1 MKRVKFFK
9 YSDFGP
15 VTCYLGPIG
24 SGLTLGSVIHLVR
37 SKASKIYSNIHLF
50 HLPSQILDLAPI
62 VENFY
67 LSQDLTIFVDNTDIV
82 TSSMQRLSKK
92 SMLFSYL
99 ISMSRKLG
107 IKFILNSHQFETLD
121 SRIRDSI
128 TDIVQ
133 CKFIPRQRLLLKHSK
148 LAYKT
153 VWGLNEETGKGERC
167 TKWFYKPVS
176 ECLLKRVGKYYKYF
190 DTFEVVRIGKGEV
203 RV

>member
-1 MKRVKFFK
+1 M
-9 YSDFGP
+9 
-15 VTCYLGPIG
+15 
-24 SGLTLGSVIHLVR
+24 
-37 SKASKIYSNIHLF
+37 
-50 HLPSQILDLAPI
+50 
-62 VENFY
+62 
-67 LSQDLTIFVDNTDIV
+67 DNTDIV

-107 IKFILNSHQFETLD
+107 IKFILNSHQLETLD